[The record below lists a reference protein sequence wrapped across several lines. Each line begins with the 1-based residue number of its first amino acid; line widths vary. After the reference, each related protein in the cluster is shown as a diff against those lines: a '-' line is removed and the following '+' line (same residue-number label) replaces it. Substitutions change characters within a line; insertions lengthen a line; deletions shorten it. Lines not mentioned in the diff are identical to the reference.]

1 MLGII
6 LAIYNLKPSKS
17 EKKSTVTLIVVLDNP
32 IKKLYKYVIEVSTI
46 DFLHLYIKNITKLN
60 KL

>member
-46 DFLHLYIKNITKLN
+46 DFLHLYIKNITNLN

>member
-17 EKKSTVTLIVVLDNP
+17 EKKSTVTLIVVLDNL

-46 DFLHLYIKNITKLN
+46 DFLHLYIKNITNLN